1 MAERR
6 VTFLIGANIRNFQK
20 NLKTASARLDRFGQR
35 AERLGSGMQTYL
47 TLPILAAGAAAFKM
61 AGDFET
67 SFTRIETLV
76 GISRSEVDKMRA
88 SVLAL
93 SSETGKSADE
103 LSAALFTI
111 TSAGLRGAEAMEV
124 LERAAKASAIGLG
137 ETNEI
142 ARATTAVVQAYGK
155 ENINAAEATDILTAI
170 VREGNLEAESLAPTL
185 GRVIGL
191 ASQLGISFSEVGASI
206 ATYTRLGVSAEEA
219 TTGLRGIMST
229 LIKPTTQ
236 TKDALQGIGTTAE
249 ELRRKIQDEGL
260 AVTMNNLL
268 KEFEGNDEA
277 LGELIPNVR
286 ALSAV
291 LGTAGAQGEAY
302 EQVQKNIAQST
313 GIVNDGFERTSEDA
327 MFKFNQRI
335 QELRNEFLK
344 TGNVLLPVATKILG
358 KVGELT
364 EKFNQMDDQ
373 ARRNALTIFTLAAA
387 IGPTII
393 VIGKLAKVLALAAT
407 PIFLKIAALGALVT
421 ALEYVRRNS
430 EAFRMFFSDLWS
442 ELKNYV
448 LDSVHGM
455 LGALE
460 TLMSVLPQGDIAFG
474 SLRAG
479 LIGLKDEV
487 PDREDGY
494 GFQGFTEFI
503 GDLSSDAQKQLEKL
517 ANLFFQVKDGASS
530 AMQQVAGISVSGSN
544 RSIGANDFTDNT
556 GVRDPQT
563 AQPMAVNSNVRSII
577 PGLSRTPEEIQAAI
591 DRMNRLNQTT
601 NFMKTIAD
609 EFTNSFGA
617 GMANIVVQ
625 GGKLIDVL
633 NNMKKLLL
641 SSAIQT
647 FIGALLTGGLG
658 GSGFFGDGG
667 GLFGKIF
674 GVDDALITSS
684 GDVVKFHPDDNL
696 LAMKDFS
703 NLAPAMSSGGGGI
716 TAGQLVSALSQVRWK
731 MDVDKGQIYAAGVQG
746 GARINR

>member
-20 NLKTASARLDRFGQR
+20 NLKTASARLDRFGKR

-474 SLRAG
+474 SFRAG

-503 GDLSSDAQKQLEKL
+503 SDLSSDAQKQLEKL

-556 GVRDPQT
+556 GVRAPQT

-577 PGLSRTPEEIQAAI
+577 PGMSRTPEEIQAAI